1 VADEEKLVEYLK
13 WVTADLARTRGRLA
27 EVESR
32 ECEPVAIV
40 GMACRYP
47 GGVRDPE
54 ALWEL
59 VAAGGDAIGDFPTDR
74 GWDLDAL
81 YDPDPDTPGTSYTRS
96 GGFLYD
102 ADEFDAELFGLSPRE
117 ALATDPQ
124 QRLLLETSWEA
135 LERAGIPPTS
145 LRGSDTGVF
154 AGVMYGDYA
163 ARLGTIPAEYEGFVG
178 NGSAGSVASGRVA
191 YTFGLE
197 GPAITVDTAC
207 SSSLVA
213 IHQAAQAL
221 RRGECTLALAG
232 GVTVLSTPGL
242 FTEFSRQR
250 GLSAD
255 GRCRSFA
262 DSAAGAGFSE
272 GAGMLVLE
280 RLSDAVANGRRVLAV
295 VRGSAV
301 NSDGASNGLTAP
313 NGPSQQ
319 RVIRKAL
326 ADARLEPADVDAVEG
341 HGTGTTLG
349 DPIEAQALLAVYGQ
363 SRADGPLWL
372 GSVKANIGHAQAAA
386 GVAGVIKMVMALRHG
401 VLPPTRYGD
410 QPTTHVD
417 WSAGAV
423 SLLAAAQPWPAGRSR
438 PRRAAVSAFGISG
451 TNAHLILEQPPEP
464 EPSTV
469 DEPAGVAGA
478 GRGAVHGAPLPF
490 VLSGHGQ
497 PALRAQAARLADH
510 LESGAGADLPA
521 VARTLLAHRARLD
534 DRAAVVAA
542 TPAELVR
549 GLRALAGDGAD
560 PAVVRADPATG
571 AGLTAFLFTGQGS
584 QRLGMGR
591 ELHATYPV
599 FAAAFDAACAH
610 LDPHL
615 VRPLREVVFADPDEA
630 DAALLDETRHTQ
642 PALFAIEVAL
652 YRLLESW
659 GLRPD
664 YVMGHSIGELAA
676 AHVAGM
682 LELADACAL
691 VAARAR
697 LMQEMPT
704 DGAMI
709 SVQAA
714 EADLLPLLADHHER
728 VGIAAVNGPASV
740 VISGDRDTALGLAR
754 TLRSLGHRTKR
765 LRVSHAFHSP
775 HMDGAV
781 AELTRVAEGLAF
793 APPAIPIISNVTG
806 RAGGPDELRSPDYW
820 ARHMRHAVRFEAGV
834 RTLHDL
840 GVSTYIE
847 VGPSAVLAPMVPDC
861 LAGTD
866 ARPLVIPTLRAD
878 RPDAQAATAAVT
890 TAGLAGLP
898 VDWDALLDPAT
909 DPGAGSAGSA
919 AGSAGAVTAARPR
932 FVDLPTYAFQ
942 RRRYWLDAEPVTAS
956 AADTRFWEAVDAA
969 DPAGLARA
977 LDLPAEQRAALAEVL
992 PALTAW
998 RRQRGWYYRVAAPR
1012 GEPDHRQLERIPP
1025 GRTAGARGWS
1035 PTGTVLVVGPVAGLA
1050 GHAARWLTRNGADHV
1065 VLAAPAGATAASAA
1079 LAAEIEHDGGRLTV
1093 LPYDAADPAAALAAA
1108 AAAAAGPAA
1117 LAADAATGPA
1127 TSDGRL
1133 TAIVHAGTGDPA
1145 ADTEA
1150 ITALDAAA
1158 GELAAFVVFTG
1169 LPEQFGELGEDDTA
1183 VRELIAARRSA
1194 GKPGLQVSWGPHD
1207 PVVAAAHA
1215 DQGVSAVVPGVA
1227 MAVLAGAG
1235 RDRQVVVADIDWSRY
1250 LRPGPDPFFH
1260 GLPEVAR
1267 TLALSGAAASSAAAL
1282 RAQLAE
1288 ADPDQAH
1295 DILLD
1300 VLRGHAAAVLGHAST
1315 DGIDPAVS
1323 LLELGFSSFTA
1334 LELSGRLRDAIGIEV
1349 PPAAVFDHPTIT
1361 ALAEHLLTQ
1370 LIPTAPS

>member
-13 WVTADLARTRGRLA
+13 WVTADLARTRATLA

-32 ECEPVAIV
+32 AHEPIAVL

-47 GGVRDPE
+47 GGVRSPE
-54 ALWEL
+54 QLWEL
-59 VAAGGDAIGDFPTDR
+59 VAAGGDAVGDFPADR
-74 GWDLDAL
+74 GWDLDGL
-81 YDPDPDTPGTSYTRS
+81 YDPDPDVPGTSYTRS

-154 AGVMYGDYA
+154 AGVMYSDYA
-163 ARLGTIPAEYEGFVG
+163 ARLGRVPAEYEGFVG

-213 IHQAAQAL
+213 LHQAAQAL
-221 RRGECTLALAG
+221 RRGECALALAG
-232 GVTVLSTPGL
+232 GVTVLATPGL

-262 DSAAGAGFSE
+262 DSASGAGFSE
-272 GAGMLVLE
+272 GAGMVVLE
-280 RLSDAVANGRRVLAV
+280 RLSDAVRNGRTVLAV
-295 VRGSAV
+295 IRGSAV

-326 ADARLEPADVDAVEG
+326 ADARLEPSDVDVVEG

-349 DPIEAQALLAVYGQ
+349 DPIEAQALIAVYGRG
-363 SRADGPLWL
+363 RAAGAPLWL
-372 GSVKANIGHAQAAA
+372 GSVKSNIGHTQAAA
-386 GVAGVIKMVMALRHG
+386 GVAGVIKMVQALRHG
-401 VLPPTRYGD
+401 VLPPSRYADEPSG
-410 QPTTHVD
+410 HVD
-417 WSAGAV
+417 WTAGTV
-423 SLLAAAQPWPAGRSR
+423 ELLAESRPWQADR

-451 TNAHLILEQPPEP
+451 TNGHLVLEEA
-464 EPSTV
+464 SAAT
-469 DEPAGVAGA
+469 EPAAPA
-478 GRGAVHGAPLPF
+478 LPAAPLPF

-497 PALRAQAARLADH
+497 AALAAQAQRLAH
-510 LESGAGADLPA
+510 WVRERPA
-521 VARTLLAHRARLD
+521 VDLAAVAHGLVARRAWLD

-549 GLRALAGDGAD
+549 GLRALAEDGAD
-560 PAVVRADPATG
+560 PAVLRAQPHAASG
-571 AGLTAFLFTGQGS
+571 AVAFLFTGQGS

-615 VRPLREVVFADPDEA
+615 VRPLREVVFADPDTA

-642 PALFAIEVAL
+642 PALFAVEVAL
-652 YRLLESW
+652 YRLLSSW

-682 LELADACAL
+682 LDLSDACAL

-765 LRVSHAFHSP
+765 LRVSHAFHSS

-793 APPAIPIISNVTG
+793 AAPRIPVISNVTG
-806 RAGGPDELRSPDYW
+806 RVGGPDELRSPGYW
-820 ARHMRHAVRFEAGV
+820 ARHMRQAVRFEAGV
-834 RTLHDL
+834 RTLRDL
-840 GVSTYIE
+840 GVTTYVE
-847 VGPSAVLAPMVPDC
+847 VGPAAVLAPMVPDC
-861 LAGTD
+861 LD
-866 ARPLVIPTLRAD
+866 AADHPLVLPTLRAD
-878 RPDAQAATAAVT
+878 RPDAQAVTAAAAA
-890 TAGLAGLP
+890 AGLHGLP
-898 VDWDALLDPAT
+898 VDWPAVLG
-909 DPGAGSAGSA
+909 PAPA
-919 AGSAGAVTAARPR
+919 P
-932 FVDLPTYAFQ
+932 VDLPTYPFQ
-942 RRRYWLDAEPVTAS
+942 RRRYWLDAEPVSGPTAEL
-956 AADTRFWEAVDAA
+956 RFWAAVDGA
-969 DPAGLARA
+969 DAAGLARA
-977 LDLPAEQRAALAEVL
+977 LDLPAEQRTALAEVL

-1012 GEPDHRQLERIPP
+1012 GEPDRRQLERLPA
-1025 GRTAGARGWS
+1025 GRSAGPRGWAPS
-1035 PTGTVLVVGPVAGLA
+1035 GTVLVVGPAAGLA
-1050 GHAARWLTRNGADHV
+1050 GHAARWLARAGAAHV
-1065 VLAAPAGATAASAA
+1065 VLACPAGPTPTSAA
-1079 LAAEIEHDGGRLTV
+1079 LAAEIGADGGRLTV
-1093 LPYDAADPAAALAAA
+1093 RTDRGDAAELVAAAGADLTAVLHAGEPAAA
-1108 AAAAAGPAA
+1108 AA
-1117 LAADAATGPA
+1117 LDAAT
-1127 TSDGRL
+1127 
-1133 TAIVHAGTGDPA
+1133 AGH
-1145 ADTEA
+1145 
-1150 ITALDAAA
+1150 
-1158 GELAAFVVFTG
+1158 ELAAFVVFTA
-1169 LPEQFGELGEDDTA
+1169 LPAPFGELGADDTA
-1183 VRELIAARRSA
+1183 VRELIAGRRAA
-1194 GKPGLQVSWGPHD
+1194 GRAGLQVSWGPHD
-1207 PVVAAAHA
+1207 PAVAAAHA
-1215 DQGVSAVVPGVA
+1215 DRGLAAVAPGVA
-1227 MAVLAGAG
+1227 MAVLAEAG
-1235 RDRQVVVADIDWSRY
+1235 RERQVVVADIDWERW
-1250 LRPGPDPFFH
+1250 LGPGADPFFH

-1267 TLALSGAAASSAAAL
+1267 VLALTGAAAGTAAAL
-1282 RAQLAE
+1282 RAELAAAGPEQAE
-1288 ADPDQAH
+1288 A
-1295 DILLD
+1295 ILLG
-1300 VLRGHAAAVLGHAST
+1300 VLRGHAAAVLGHASP
-1315 DGIDPAVS
+1315 DALDPEVS

-1334 LELSGRLRDAIGIEV
+1334 LELSGRLRTAIGLDV
-1349 PPAAVFDHPTIT
+1349 APAAVFDHPTLA
-1361 ALAEHLLTQ
+1361 ALTRHLRAQLTDRQ
-1370 LIPTAPS
+1370 ET